1 MVFRHVKQ
9 KLEYLLLFILPPH
22 FKWAVFSFFKVK
34 ILPQRVRLWVTP
46 KRGLVCLGP
55 LRRQGELSPT
65 VNIN

>member
-1 MVFRHVKQ
+1 MSD
-9 KLEYLLLFILPPH
+9 LFEIRCLKTAQQDPGCKYPGPEGQ
-22 FKWAVFSFFKVK
+22 A
-34 ILPQRVRLWVTP
+34 LGTP